1 VTVKFLTTRDVVEI
15 HDLVINDNELQGMAG
30 DKSLDAVLARID
42 NRMSFGLINDAYDL
56 AACYA
61 CFLAIGHVFNDA
73 NKRTAFACM
82 DVCLSLN
89 DIALVYELEET
100 GDLIIK
106 AARGIVDEIELG
118 DWLRYL
124 ALQ

>member
-1 VTVKFLTTRDVVEI
+1 MTVKFLTTRDVVEI

>member
-1 VTVKFLTTRDVVEI
+1 MTLKFLATRDVVEI
-15 HDLVINDNELQGMAG
+15 HGLVINDNELQGMAG

-42 NRMSFGLINDAYDL
+42 NRLSFGLINDAYDL

-61 CFLAIGHVFNDA
+61 CFLAVGHVFNDA

-89 DIALVYELEET
+89 DVVLVYDHEEA
-100 GDLIIK
+100 GGLIIK
-106 AARGIVDEIELG
+106 AAQGIVDEIELST
-118 DWLRYL
+118 WLRYM
-124 ALQ
+124 ALK